1 MLTPNETHE
10 LLKLHEKL
18 DTLTKALH
26 NLNLKAEV
34 FVVDFSLHET
44 QVDEI
49 KSDILEVLDKINQ
62 VWDKQESIM
71 WVMILMTSWFGNHE
85 YKATTATPVQ
95 VVSVEFSSRERCL
108 AAASFSKKQSKVY
121 NAYCV
126 QK

>member
-34 FVVDFSLHET
+34 FVVDLDAHKT

-49 KSDILEVLDKINQ
+49 KSDILETLTKIDRLYGLN
-62 VWDKQESIM
+62 
-71 WVMILMTSWFGNHE
+71 
-85 YKATTATPVQ
+85 
-95 VVSVEFSSRERCL
+95 
-108 AAASFSKKQSKVY
+108 
-121 NAYCV
+121 
-126 QK
+126 

>member
-34 FVVDFSLHET
+34 FVVDFSSHET

-49 KSDILEVLDKINQ
+49 KSDILNTLDKIDQ
-62 VWDKQESIM
+62 VWSKQDFLTRVYTQMYIM
-71 WVMILMTSWFGNHE
+71 
-85 YKATTATPVQ
+85 
-95 VVSVEFSSRERCL
+95 RR
-108 AAASFSKKQSKVY
+108 
-121 NAYCV
+121 
-126 QK
+126 

>member
-34 FVVDFSLHET
+34 FVVDLDEHKT

-49 KSDILEVLDKINQ
+49 KSDILKILYKINQ
-62 VWDKQESIM
+62 VWCK
-71 WVMILMTSWFGNHE
+71 
-85 YKATTATPVQ
+85 
-95 VVSVEFSSRERCL
+95 
-108 AAASFSKKQSKVY
+108 
-121 NAYCV
+121 
-126 QK
+126 

>member
-34 FVVDFSLHET
+34 FVIDLDEHKT

-49 KSDILEVLDKINQ
+49 KSDILKILDKINQ
-62 VWDKQESIM
+62 VWGK
-71 WVMILMTSWFGNHE
+71 
-85 YKATTATPVQ
+85 
-95 VVSVEFSSRERCL
+95 
-108 AAASFSKKQSKVY
+108 
-121 NAYCV
+121 
-126 QK
+126 

>member
-34 FVVDFSLHET
+34 FVVDFSSHET
-44 QVDEI
+44 QVEEI

-62 VWDKQESIM
+62 VWGK
-71 WVMILMTSWFGNHE
+71 
-85 YKATTATPVQ
+85 
-95 VVSVEFSSRERCL
+95 
-108 AAASFSKKQSKVY
+108 
-121 NAYCV
+121 
-126 QK
+126 

>member
-34 FVVDFSLHET
+34 FVVEFISHET

-49 KSDILEVLDKINQ
+49 KSEILNTLDKINQ
-62 VWDKQESIM
+62 VWDKQDFLTRGGKYGSI
-71 WVMILMTSWFGNHE
+71 
-85 YKATTATPVQ
+85 Y
-95 VVSVEFSSRERCL
+95 
-108 AAASFSKKQSKVY
+108 
-121 NAYCV
+121 
-126 QK
+126 

>member
-34 FVVDFSLHET
+34 FVVDLDAHKT

-49 KSDILEVLDKINQ
+49 KSEILETLDKIKYGVN
-62 VWDKQESIM
+62 K
-71 WVMILMTSWFGNHE
+71 ILTRGG
-85 YKATTATPVQ
+85 KDV
-95 VVSVEFSSRERCL
+95 CII
-108 AAASFSKKQSKVY
+108 
-121 NAYCV
+121 
-126 QK
+126 

>member
-34 FVVDFSLHET
+34 FVVDFSSHET

-49 KSDILEVLDKINQ
+49 KSEILKVLEQIYQ
-62 VWDKQESIM
+62 VW
-71 WVMILMTSWFGNHE
+71 G
-85 YKATTATPVQ
+85 
-95 VVSVEFSSRERCL
+95 RG
-108 AAASFSKKQSKVY
+108 
-121 NAYCV
+121 
-126 QK
+126 